1 MPRELGVTALYPV
14 LRGQGFLHGQRSCE
28 RLADGLLAVHRRQDE
43 LSGTRSPG
51 LEEQLHRGARL
62 ARQLTTARL
71 PCSLIVDERLLVDV
85 LKDDI
90 NRCQRTGHKCPTQT
104 WPMTGSPTL
113 SMETS
118 TSRRLSAVAVGRDH
132 AADICH
138 GRARGREERRDHSE
152 EETQE
157 HDADHD
163 QKDGAWVVLEPAP
176 DGTQLARNQI
186 VAGG

>member
-14 LRGQGFLHGQRSCE
+14 PQRSGVLHGQRSCE

-90 NRCQRTGHKCPTQT
+90 NRCQRTGHKCPDADLADDRVTDVVDGKRPPRGACQRSQ
-104 WPMTGSPTL
+104 WPG
-113 SMETS
+113 
-118 TSRRLSAVAVGRDH
+118 SRR
-132 AADICH
+132 
-138 GRARGREERRDHSE
+138 
-152 EETQE
+152 
-157 HDADHD
+157 
-163 QKDGAWVVLEPAP
+163 
-176 DGTQLARNQI
+176 
-186 VAGG
+186 